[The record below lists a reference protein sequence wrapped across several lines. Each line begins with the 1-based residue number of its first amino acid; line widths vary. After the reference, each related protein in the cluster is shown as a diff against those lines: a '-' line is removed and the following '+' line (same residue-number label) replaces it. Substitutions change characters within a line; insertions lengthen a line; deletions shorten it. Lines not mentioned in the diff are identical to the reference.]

1 MPTALQQWDPTAW
14 VSLPASCL
22 WRALPLHEER
32 ASGKRAKIANGFATL
47 VLDTYVSN
55 VTILR
60 ALVETH
66 LKAEQD
72 MYATVVLLPAG
83 HAYAAAISACAV
95 GSAWPRAV
103 QLFDEMRA
111 ANIQPDV
118 VSCTALI
125 SALGADGQWQ
135 RAETVIRW
143 MHEVNACSSCPRR
156 RSCSRVD

>member
-1 MPTALQQWDPTAW
+1 MSQLTCFL
-14 VSLPASCL
+14 SLET
-22 WRALPLHEER
+22 LPLTSMESFWQVHDLWMALR
-32 ASGKRAKIANGFATL
+32 FLLLYIMPLSLRRHLRN
-47 VLDTYVSN
+47 
-55 VTILR
+55 ILR
-60 ALVETH
+60 S
-66 LKAEQD
+66 EQD
-72 MYATVVLLPAG
+72 MCATVVLLPAG

-143 MHEVNACSSCPRR
+143 MHEVWAASLHALEVALQPRAEWKD
-156 RSCSRVD
+156 V

>member
-1 MPTALQQWDPTAW
+1 MTEGSSDDL
-14 VSLPASCL
+14 
-22 WRALPLHEER
+22 
-32 ASGKRAKIANGFATL
+32 
-47 VLDTYVSN
+47 
-55 VTILR
+55 
-60 ALVETH
+60 
-66 LKAEQD
+66 
-72 MYATVVLLPAG
+72 YATVVLLPAG

-143 MHEVNACSSCPRR
+143 MHEVDELPFGPSSRNPAM
-156 RSCSRVD
+156 VHGVELDADA